1 MVTPTSNL
9 ATERMMMAQDNENIV
24 YGGPQDLANH
34 HRLGRP
40 DQMIPYSTTYNIVTL
55 VRILYIEWYY
65 DVSPLVTI

>member
-1 MVTPTSNL
+1 MATPTNNL

-55 VRILYIEWYY
+55 VRVLYSKSYY
-65 DVSPLVTI
+65 DVSPSLTI